1 MFLHINTLI
10 SNTEIFLLSFTA
22 SIYDALGWPGVTILM
37 ALESTIIPLPSEII
51 MPLAG
56 WKLVLDKGLGHTH
69 IVLAGVYGAVG
80 CLIGSII
87 EYYIARA
94 GGRHLIKKY
103 GKYILITEKD
113 LTWAERWFDK
123 RGDITV
129 LIGRMIPGI
138 RGFISIPAGVAKMNV
153 TKFMTF
159 TFIGSFPWTLGLA
172 WGGYALGD
180 NYEAIREISRPF
192 DLPILL
198 VVLILIAIFLWY
210 RLKEIKN
217 QSN

>member
-1 MFLHINTLI
+1 M
-10 SNTEIFLLSFTA
+10 SFT
-22 SIYDALGWPGVTILM
+22 SSVYDALGWPGVTILM

-56 WKLVLDKGLGHTH
+56 WKLVLDKGLGHMH
-69 IVLAGVYGAVG
+69 VVLAGLCGAFG
-80 CLIGSII
+80 CLVGSII

-113 LTWAERWFDK
+113 IVWSEKWFEK

-129 LIGRMIPGI
+129 IIGRMIPGI

-153 TKFMTF
+153 MKFMTF

-192 DLPILL
+192 DLPILF
-198 VVLILIAIFLWY
+198 VVFVLIITFLWY
-210 RLKEIKN
+210 RLKEIRN

>member
-1 MFLHINTLI
+1 M
-10 SNTEIFLLSFTA
+10 SFT
-22 SIYDALGWPGVTILM
+22 SSVYDALGWPGVTILM

-56 WKLVLDKGLGHTH
+56 WKLVLDKGLGHMH
-69 IVLAGVYGAVG
+69 VVLAGVYGAFG
-80 CLIGSII
+80 CLLGSII

-113 LTWAERWFDK
+113 IVWSEKWFEK

-129 LIGRMIPGI
+129 IIGRMIPGI

-153 TKFMTF
+153 MKFMTF

-198 VVLILIAIFLWY
+198 VVFVLIVTFLWY
-210 RLKEIKN
+210 RLKEIRN

>member
-1 MFLHINTLI
+1 M
-10 SNTEIFLLSFTA
+10 SFTA

>member
-1 MFLHINTLI
+1 
-10 SNTEIFLLSFTA
+10 LSFTA

>member
-1 MFLHINTLI
+1 MFVHINTLI
-10 SNTEIFLLSFTA
+10 SNTEIFLLSFTT
-22 SIYDALGWPGVTILM
+22 SVYDVVGWPGVTILM

-56 WKLVLDKGLGHTH
+56 WKLVFDKGLGQMH
-69 IVLAGVYGAVG
+69 IVLAGAYGALG
-80 CLIGSII
+80 CMLGSII

-94 GGRHLIKKY
+94 GGRHLVKKY
-103 GKYILITEKD
+103 GKYLLITEKD
-113 LTWAERWFDK
+113 LVWAERWFDK

-138 RGFISIPAGVAKMNV
+138 RGFISIPAGIAKMNV
-153 TKFMTF
+153 VKFMIF

-192 DLPILL
+192 DLPIIL
-198 VVLILIAIFLWY
+198 VVSVLITIFLWY

>member
-1 MFLHINTLI
+1 M
-10 SNTEIFLLSFTA
+10 SFT
-22 SIYDALGWPGVTILM
+22 SSVYDALGWPGVTILM

-56 WKLVLDKGLGHTH
+56 WKLVLDKGLGHMH
-69 IVLAGVYGAVG
+69 VVLAGLCGAFG
-80 CLIGSII
+80 CLVGSII

-113 LTWAERWFDK
+113 IVWSEKWFEK

-129 LIGRMIPGI
+129 IIGRMIPGI

-153 TKFMTF
+153 MKFMTF

-198 VVLILIAIFLWY
+198 VVFVLIITFLWY
-210 RLKEIKN
+210 RLKEIRN

>member
-1 MFLHINTLI
+1 LFLHINTLI

>member
-1 MFLHINTLI
+1 MFIHINTLI
-10 SNTEIFLLSFTA
+10 SNIEAFLLSFTT
-22 SIYDALGWPGVTILM
+22 SVYDVLGWPGVTILM

-56 WKLVLDKGLGHTH
+56 WKLVLDKGLGHMH
-69 IVLAGVYGAVG
+69 IVLAGVYGSVG
-80 CLIGSII
+80 CLMGSII

-103 GKYILITEKD
+103 GRYILITEKD
-113 LTWAERWFDK
+113 LVWAERWFAK

-153 TKFMTF
+153 MKFMMF

-192 DLPILL
+192 DLPILF
-198 VVLILIAIFLWY
+198 VVLVLISIFLWY

>member
-1 MFLHINTLI
+1 
-10 SNTEIFLLSFTA
+10 
-22 SIYDALGWPGVTILM
+22 M

-56 WKLVLDKGLGHTH
+56 WKLVLDKGLGHMH
-69 IVLAGVYGAVG
+69 VVLAGLCGAFG
-80 CLIGSII
+80 CLVGSII

-113 LTWAERWFDK
+113 IVWSEKWFEK

-129 LIGRMIPGI
+129 IIGRMIPGI

-153 TKFMTF
+153 MKFMTF

-192 DLPILL
+192 DLPILF
-198 VVLILIAIFLWY
+198 VVFVLIITFLWY
-210 RLKEIKN
+210 RLKEIRN